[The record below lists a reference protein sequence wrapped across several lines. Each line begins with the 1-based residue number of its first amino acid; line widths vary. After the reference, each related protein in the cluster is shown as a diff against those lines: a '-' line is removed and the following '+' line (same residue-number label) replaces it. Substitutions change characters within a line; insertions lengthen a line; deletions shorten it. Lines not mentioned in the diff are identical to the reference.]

1 MTKASACHNDLPS
14 DYLRKLNRQ
23 KKAPYFFLGAFLLLG
38 MIPFICSNDYYVH
51 VMIAI
56 FYSVIYASTYRFI
69 LRTGQFHFGAHA
81 FIGIGAYASV
91 LLVTRAGWSFWIAM
105 PAAGLIAAACA
116 FLVGFPILRLK
127 GIYFAIITWG
137 LGDTLRFI
145 YMRFK
150 NPFGG
155 ALGIFSIPGPD
166 PIKLPGIG
174 MIDFSQKSHYYFL
187 ALILMMLTLYVL
199 YRLEKSR
206 IGLIFGAIREGD
218 QLARAIGINIMNY
231 KVLAFAVCSGL
242 AAIGGSFYAHY
253 TYYISPQDFT
263 VLLTI
268 YLAIYTVVGGQDH
281 YFGAI
286 VGTVVLSLAGEVFA
300 GYSHYQLIMYSSFM
314 IVVLLFIPQGLVSLP
329 KYIAKRFVKNSTN
342 EVKAKKNESALT

>member
-1 MTKASACHNDLPS
+1 MTKGAVCHNGLPS

-23 KKAPYFFLGAFLLLG
+23 KRAPYYFLGIFFLLG
-38 MIPFICSNDYYVH
+38 MVPFFCRNDYYVH

-56 FYSVIYASTYRFI
+56 FYTVIYTSTYRFI

-91 LLVTRAGWSFWIAM
+91 LLVTRAGWSFWAAM
-105 PAAGLIAAACA
+105 PAAGIIAAVCA
-116 FLVGFPILRLK
+116 LVVGFPILRLK

-155 ALGIFSIPGPD
+155 ALGIFSIPGPN
-166 PIKLPGIG
+166 PITLPGFGI
-174 MIDFSQKSHYYFL
+174 IDFSQKSHYYIL
-187 ALILMMLTLYVL
+187 ALTLMMLTLYVL
-199 YRLEKSR
+199 YRLERSR
-206 IGLIFGAIREGD
+206 IGLVFGAIREGD

-242 AAIGGSFYAHY
+242 AAMGGSFYAHY

-268 YLAIYTVVGGQDH
+268 YLAIYTVVGGQDS

-286 VGTVVLSLAGEVFA
+286 VGTVVLSLAGEIFA
-300 GYSHYQLIMYSSFM
+300 GYSHYQLIMYSTFM
-314 IVVLLFIPQGLVSLP
+314 IVVLLFLPQGLVSFP
-329 KYIAKRFVKNSTN
+329 RYIAKRFVDKSAN
-342 EVKAKKNESALT
+342 EAKGQGNESALT